1 MKRGSTRGYLV
12 SCPRL
17 IEVLIID
24 TGNTERVF
32 SACAYAEYF
41 RVSLSDKGKVQNSL
55 YGMILFIVK
64 QKKN

>member
-1 MKRGSTRGYLV
+1 MVTAAIKLKDACSL
-12 SCPRL
+12 
-17 IEVLIID
+17 E
-24 TGNTERVF
+24 GNTERKF